1 MLDKHLKIIAGPCSV
16 ETPDQVHEVAKRLQG
31 IDLYAFRAGIWKPRT
46 QPGAFEGAGE
56 QGLLWLKE
64 ACDAYGFSPLTE
76 VANSA
81 HVEAVLKAGFTKVW
95 IGARSTSN
103 PFSVQE
109 IADALRGTNSTVLI
123 KNPTNPDLKLWVGG
137 IERVYKAGI
146 NEVIAIHRGFSTYDK
161 QQYRNLPNWQI
172 PIALRQAFPN
182 IELLCDPSHITGKAE
197 HVPTVAQMAVDLKF
211 DGLMVEVHADPS
223 NAWTDAAQQIT
234 PEAFRVLLT
243 GLKYRSRAELDRE
256 ELRGLRAELSV
267 LDEQLIRILARRMA
281 ISEDIGHYK
290 NTHNV
295 AIFQTSQW
303 EESLRKFLQMAD
315 EMDVSLDFAKELFTL
330 IHQESIET
338 QSKILSSRYND
349 DTSSAG

>member
-1 MLDKHLKIIAGPCSV
+1 MLDKHLKLIAGPCSV
-16 ETPDQVHEVAKRLQG
+16 ESPEQLLEVASGLSG
-31 IDLYAFRAGIWKPRT
+31 LDLFAFRAGIWKPRT
-46 QPGAFEGAGE
+46 QPGAFEGAGLD
-56 QGLLWLKE
+56 GLMWLKE
-64 ACDAYGFSPLTE
+64 VCDSFGFSPVTE

-95 IGARSTSN
+95 VGARSTSN

-109 IADALRGTNSTVLI
+109 IADALRGTEATVLI

-146 NEVIAIHRGFSTYDK
+146 KEVIAIHRGFSTYDK

-172 PIALRQAFPN
+172 PIALRQAFPT

-197 HVPTVAQMAVDLKF
+197 HVPTVAQMAIDLKF
-211 DGLMVEVHADPS
+211 DGLMVEVHADPA

-234 PEAFRVLLT
+234 PEAFRTLLT

-290 NTHNV
+290 NTHHV

-330 IHQESIET
+330 IHQESIDT
-338 QSKILSSRYND
+338 QSRILGRHQDKNGDS
-349 DTSSAG
+349 TL